1 MAVSIPGCEPV
12 ALDFVGWPDSASPNP
27 EEHLRLEWCSFRAGD
42 LIVVDGK
49 LFAAVFLVR
58 FIALTSR
65 LHAVK
70 AALSSS
76 SQALIAFSK
85 ASPWSQH
92 HETLFIVP
100 PSEAG
105 LLARHHT
112 NGGKTGT
119 DVLSSIKLH
128 ASFYLAPHEFFL
140 TGICGKAK
148 RLPFLETRVNTDNR
162 ALSSI
167 MFYALHCRFPFDRRV
182 GGGRQLIERSW

>member
-1 MAVSIPGCEPV
+1 
-12 ALDFVGWPDSASPNP
+12 
-27 EEHLRLEWCSFRAGD
+27 
-42 LIVVDGK
+42 
-49 LFAAVFLVR
+49 
-58 FIALTSR
+58 
-65 LHAVK
+65 VK

-100 PSEAG
+100 PSGAG

-112 NGGKTGT
+112 NGGKMGT

-140 TGICGKAK
+140 RGSAEKQSGC
-148 RLPFLETRVNTDNR
+148 PF
-162 ALSSI
+162 
-167 MFYALHCRFPFDRRV
+167 
-182 GGGRQLIERSW
+182 